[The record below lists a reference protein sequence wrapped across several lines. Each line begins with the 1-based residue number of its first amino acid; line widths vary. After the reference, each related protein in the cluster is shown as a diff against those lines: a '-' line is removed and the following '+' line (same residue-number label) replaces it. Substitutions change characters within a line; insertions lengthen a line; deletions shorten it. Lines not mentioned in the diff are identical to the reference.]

1 MTTQALHQAVPDGAM
16 FSALELIP
24 TPSQPGQHHDDGK
37 GDQPTHGFNSSRGHS
52 EAKTAGPQLFV
63 ITKMGSNAGGHA
75 LAIVDGTGGD
85 ALQAC
90 FHRIP
95 GSSLLLLH
103 GRINQLNAL

>member
-1 MTTQALHQAVPDGAM
+1 MARA
-16 FSALELIP
+16 IN
-24 TPSQPGQHHDDGK
+24 
-37 GDQPTHGFNSSRGHS
+37 QPTGSTAQGGNS

-103 GRINQLNAL
+103 GLLNQLNAL